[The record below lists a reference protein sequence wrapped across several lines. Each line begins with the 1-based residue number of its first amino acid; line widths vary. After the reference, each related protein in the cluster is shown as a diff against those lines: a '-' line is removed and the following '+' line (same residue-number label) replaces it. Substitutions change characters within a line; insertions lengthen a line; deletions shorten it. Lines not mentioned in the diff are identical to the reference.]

1 MTRLAL
7 FLINQNT
14 SVAKEYSYSPIF
26 TPKMHTY
33 TRYTHSALSSTN
45 GLIHDEFYQGS
56 REPINSGV
64 CCLYTMRMSD
74 AHMQTEYYVPSC
86 CFSLG
91 IHHPDLLCIVELCA
105 KRVVPVS
112 AGFTVWLVH
121 AALPQSIFF
130 LPSDPP
136 CLQVFNSAV

>member
-14 SVAKEYSYSPIF
+14 SVKKEYSYSPIF

-45 GLIHDEFYQGS
+45 ELIHDEFYQGS

-105 KRVVPVS
+105 SVGAHPLSIQTKPNPSFSWVYSVVS
-112 AGFTVWLVH
+112 TCC
-121 AALPQSIFF
+121 ITTKFF
-130 LPSDPP
+130 FFPL
-136 CLQVFNSAV
+136 

>member
-1 MTRLAL
+1 
-7 FLINQNT
+7 
-14 SVAKEYSYSPIF
+14 
-26 TPKMHTY
+26 MHTY

-45 GLIHDEFYQGS
+45 ELIHDEFYQGS

-91 IHHPDLLCIVELCA
+91 IHHPDLLWNCAQACGASFSWVYSVVSTCCITTKYFFSPLILRAFRSLTQPSEWVRTEYHLLV
-105 KRVVPVS
+105 KS
-112 AGFTVWLVH
+112 A
-121 AALPQSIFF
+121 AEA
-130 LPSDPP
+130 
-136 CLQVFNSAV
+136 CL